1 MINALITYS
10 PTKKLNIVPGEINF
24 YSNLR
29 VPKKDRVENV
39 SSEILFITSYP
50 PRECGIA
57 TYSEDLINALNNQYT
72 NTFEYSICALESDS
86 EQHIYKS
93 PPKFKLNTNQKNA
106 FAKTAFLINRDIAI
120 KLVIIQHEFG
130 FFNEHDEDFKQFY
143 EAISKPIIFV
153 FHTVLPKPN
162 YITLRKVNQM
172 ITAAESVVVMTK
184 NAANLLIQDY
194 EIPQNKI
201 TIIPH
206 GTHLVPALKKED
218 LKDTYHFTGRQIL
231 STFGL
236 LNAGKG
242 IEITL
247 EALPAIIQVHP
258 NVLFLIL
265 GKTHPTVVKNEG
277 EIYRKMLE
285 DKVATLNLGDYVLFL
300 NEYLPLPKL
309 LDYLQLTDIYL
320 FTSKD
325 PFQAVSGTFAYAMSC
340 GCPIISTPIP
350 FAQEFI
356 TDDTG
361 RLIDFDRPDQLSKA
375 VNYLLSDDKLRMKLS
390 LNCLQK
396 MAVTS
401 WGNSAIAH
409 GQLFNKLNKD
419 KQKPIFKKPT
429 FSLNHFNKMT
439 TDIGFVQFSNG
450 AIPDLNSGYT
460 LDDNARAL
468 IVACQHFQQ
477 TKNPQDLE
485 KINVYF
491 MFIRYC
497 FQPNGTFLNY
507 VNDDNEFTKQNTI
520 ENIEDSTGRAI
531 WALGYMLSLEDY
543 LPTRVFSMAENIIQ
557 DAMPNLLLINS
568 SRAMAFIIKGL
579 HFQNKTENLS
589 YMKVFAN
596 RLLQM
601 YRHEREGD
609 WHWFE
614 SYLTYAN
621 SVLPEAMLCAYLSLD
636 DDQYRK
642 VAKESFDFLLGIIF
656 VNGHIKIISNKGWHF
671 KNEENVPQIGGEQ
684 AIDIAYTILALEK
697 FSHEFPLS
705 NYKSKAEI
713 AFNWFLG
720 DNHLNQNVYN
730 HCTGGCYDG
739 IEEFNININQ
749 GAESTLSFLL
759 SRLAMER
766 MFHSK
771 TISLQMQLAVE
782 FIK

>member
-10 PTKKLNIVPGEINF
+10 QTKKLNRVPTEINF
-24 YSNLR
+24 HTNGR
-29 VPKKDRVENV
+29 VPKKELIENV

-93 PPKFKLNTNQKNA
+93 PPKYKLNTSQRNA
-106 FAKTAFLINRDIAI
+106 FVKTAFLINRDISI

-130 FFNEHDEDFKQFY
+130 FFNKQAEDFKQFY
-143 EAISKPIIFV
+143 EAITKPIIFV

-162 YITLRKVNQM
+162 YTTFRIVNEM
-172 ITAAESVVVMTK
+172 ICAAESVVVMTK
-184 NAANLLIQDY
+184 NAADLLIQYY

-218 LKDTYHFTGRQIL
+218 LKDHYNLNGRKIL

-247 EALPAIIQVHP
+247 DALPDIIKNHP
-258 NVLFLIL
+258 DVLFLIL

-285 DKVATLNLGDYVLFL
+285 EKVLALNLGEYVMFL

-320 FTSKD
+320 FTSRD
-325 PFQAVSGTFAYAMSC
+325 PYQAVSGTFAYAMSC

-356 TDDTG
+356 SDDTG
-361 RLIDFDRPDQLSKA
+361 RLIDFDQPDQLAAA
-375 VNYLLSDDKLRMKLS
+375 VNFLLSDHQLRMKLS

-396 MAVTS
+396 MAGTS

-409 GQLFNKLNKD
+409 GQLFKKLIKE
-419 KQKPIFKKPT
+419 KQRLTFKMPAIN
-429 FSLNHFNKMT
+429 LCHFNKMT

-485 KINVYF
+485 RINVYF
-491 MFIRYC
+491 KFIRHC

-531 WALGYMLSLEDY
+531 WALGYMLSLKSY
-543 LPTRVFSMAENIIQ
+543 LPQRIYSLAENIIQ
-557 DAMPNLLLINS
+557 DAMSNLLLINS

-579 HFQNKTENLS
+579 HFQNKSENLF
-589 YMKVFAN
+589 YMKVFAD

-601 YRHEREGD
+601 YRHERDGD
-609 WHWFE
+609 WHWYE

-656 VNGHIKIISNKGWHF
+656 VNGHIKIVSNKGWHF
-671 KNEENVPQIGGEQ
+671 KNEVNVPQIGGEQ

-759 SRLAMER
+759 SCLAMER
-766 MFHSK
+766 LFHTK
-771 TISLQMQLAVE
+771 NLKGFNCLCV
-782 FIK
+782 